1 VRDLEM
7 LVLGVNVGN
16 TCGEHAWRTRV
27 GNTRG
32 EHAWG
37 LHPTLDMSPHS
48 GLFSLRSQESGMYSI
63 FKYRYQYKF
72 VSKSQP

>member
-1 VRDLEM
+1 M

-32 EHAWG
+32 EHAWRTRVANTRG
-37 LHPTLDMSPHS
+37 VCTPRWICRPIRGFLVFALKNRECI
-48 GLFSLRSQESGMYSI
+48 LSLNI
-63 FKYRYQYKF
+63 DINTNL
-72 VSKSQP
+72 